1 MFAEA
6 AISFSMYIGFDRLIG
21 NIDDPGYQQNEVSMA
36 STTQDDG
43 GHIRS
48 RPLTAYKKSALM
60 ALVLFFVLCPAF
72 SYARIVKVGISQNP
86 PKLFVDAQGQPAGIY
101 VDILNAIAEEEGW
114 ELEYHKGEW
123 DDLMHKVTLGQLD
136 LLPDL
141 AYTSL
146 RAESFDFHHTPVLFS
161 WSQIYQ
167 RKGLNLNVITD
178 LDGYRVAVLK
188 NSIQARSLEDMITG
202 FGLNT
207 ELITADS
214 FDEAM
219 ALVRDGK
226 ADAAASNSF
235 YGRNNARSYGLVD
248 SPVVFE
254 PSSLYFVT
262 AKGKNPEL
270 LERIEHH
277 LLKMKGTPQSVYY
290 QSLRKWSLADKD
302 YHIPPWIWIMAVVI
316 LGLLIITWISRT
328 VLIHTVRERTRELRL
343 ANQEME
349 HRVEERTRE
358 LAQALE
364 QAKVADMLK
373 SSFLATMSHE
383 LRTPLNSIIGFTGI
397 LLQELPGKI
406 NDEQRK
412 QLQIVQ
418 TSSRHLLSLINDVL
432 DISKIEA
439 GQLELKYTDVVLHQ
453 TLGKTIELVAHL
465 ANNKGLELKLEIN
478 TLVGTV
484 PADERRLEQI
494 IINLLGNA
502 IKFTEE
508 GSVTLLCESTEDKLL
523 IRVIDTGIGIPEDQ
537 YEKLFQPFRQ
547 IDCGLTRKYEG
558 SGLGLSISRK
568 LANLMNGDVTLT
580 SELGKGSVFT
590 LELPLQRTELS

>member
-1 MFAEA
+1 
-6 AISFSMYIGFDRLIG
+6 
-21 NIDDPGYQQNEVSMA
+21 
-36 STTQDDG
+36 
-43 GHIRS
+43 
-48 RPLTAYKKSALM
+48 M

-72 SYARIVKVGISQNP
+72 SNARIVKVGISQNP
-86 PKLFVDAQGQPAGIY
+86 PKLFVDAQGKPAGIY

-316 LGLLIITWISRT
+316 LGLLIITWIS
-328 VLIHTVRERTRELRL
+328 
-343 ANQEME
+343 
-349 HRVEERTRE
+349 
-358 LAQALE
+358 
-364 QAKVADMLK
+364 
-373 SSFLATMSHE
+373 
-383 LRTPLNSIIGFTGI
+383 
-397 LLQELPGKI
+397 
-406 NDEQRK
+406 
-412 QLQIVQ
+412 
-418 TSSRHLLSLINDVL
+418 
-432 DISKIEA
+432 
-439 GQLELKYTDVVLHQ
+439 
-453 TLGKTIELVAHL
+453 
-465 ANNKGLELKLEIN
+465 
-478 TLVGTV
+478 
-484 PADERRLEQI
+484 
-494 IINLLGNA
+494 
-502 IKFTEE
+502 
-508 GSVTLLCESTEDKLL
+508 
-523 IRVIDTGIGIPEDQ
+523 
-537 YEKLFQPFRQ
+537 
-547 IDCGLTRKYEG
+547 
-558 SGLGLSISRK
+558 
-568 LANLMNGDVTLT
+568 
-580 SELGKGSVFT
+580 
-590 LELPLQRTELS
+590 

>member
-1 MFAEA
+1 M
-6 AISFSMYIGFDRLIG
+6 
-21 NIDDPGYQQNEVSMA
+21 
-36 STTQDDG
+36 
-43 GHIRS
+43 
-48 RPLTAYKKSALM
+48 
-60 ALVLFFVLCPAF
+60 
-72 SYARIVKVGISQNP
+72 
-86 PKLFVDAQGQPAGIY
+86 
-101 VDILNAIAEEEGW
+101 DILNAIAKEEGW

-123 DDLMHKVTLGQLD
+123 DDLLREVTLGQLD

-141 AYTSL
+141 AYSSQ

-188 NSIQARSLEDMITG
+188 NSIQARSLENMIAG
-202 FGLNT
+202 FGMNT
-207 ELITADS
+207 ALVTANS

-219 ALVRDGK
+219 AMVRNGQ
-226 ADAAASNSF
+226 ADAAACNSF
-235 YGRNNARSYGLVD
+235 YGRNNARAYGLVD

-262 AKGKNPEL
+262 ARGKNPDL

-277 LLKMKGTPQSVYY
+277 LLKMKSTPQSVYY
-290 QSLRKWSLADKD
+290 QSLRKWSLADRD
-302 YHIPPWIWIMAVVI
+302 YRIPSWIWILAVVI
-316 LGLLIITWISRT
+316 FGLLVLTWISRR
-328 VLIHTVRERTRELRL
+328 VLLHTVRERTRELRL

-349 HRVEERTRE
+349 HRVEERTNE

-412 QLQIVQ
+412 QLNIVQ

-439 GQLELKYTDVVLHQ
+439 GQLELKYSDVVLHQ
-453 TLGKTIELVAHL
+453 ALGKAIELVAHQ

-523 IRVIDTGIGIPEDQ
+523 IRVKDTGIGIPEDQ
-537 YEKLFQPFRQ
+537 LEKLFQPFRQ

-590 LELPLQRTELS
+590 LELPLERKGMQ